1 MTILEEL
8 IDLALNVCEKS
19 RTTTQLNHN
28 HSRSA
33 VILSSIG
40 KAYTGCDIHMNSDIT
55 TINTTTLSGSSGNSN
70 NNNSSNTSSSSST
83 TSLSLAHGVSAER
96 AAFLIAIADGITK
109 IDCIVICSDTM
120 ISFPSPDGLSREFMR
135 SFGIYPVILV
145 NCNLEIKYTSSDEL
159 YPLDN
164 IEKRN
169 EKINKNISTINT
181 DNNNTSSSSSA
192 SSSNIYNE
200 NDNAN
205 NGNDGNNINDNN
217 QNNKLFLN
225 DDDKDIYQWNN
236 DRVLKW
242 LIYVNLNELYSI
254 FQNFKIDGPLLL
266 HIDEIY
272 CKNILEIK
280 HSLLCRKLIRSIQE
294 LKKYQVLAIKEKS
307 LDEMDEYIMLLETH
321 RLKLIAKLKTIYDRY
336 DHNQLGYLSGN
347 QIEQMLIYM
356 NRPIASNQVKQWL
369 ETLKLTNEK
378 VEFPDFVAQYSSLF
392 ANEDPD
398 ILNNEKQYN
407 EKLITDDEKGKKR
420 DDIKKDDKDNEKWL
434 DDDDNNHNHKSR
446 EDAKENNDDNINNNN
461 NKIKKE
467 YDDKNIT
474 DLKTLAELKTIF
486 DRFAVDNVMT
496 APETCQALTESGII
510 VPRKDIAQYLRS
522 RKHLGINRS
531 IDFFEFVR
539 AFAVIRGP
547 IQQNNIKKSNRKHN
561 NSNNNDDHDDND
573 KDDDDDD
580 HDYEEGMKVEA
591 RYQGHGAWY
600 PAKIRRIYSD
610 HTYDVV
616 YQDGEGATGIKRSA
630 LRHLRKGIII
640 N

>member
-55 TINTTTLSGSSGNSN
+55 TINTTTLSGSSGNNMNAINNNTSNINNNN
-70 NNNSSNTSSSSST
+70 NNNSSSSS

-135 SFGIYPVILV
+135 SFGVYPVILV
-145 NCNLEIKYTSSDEL
+145 NCNLEIKYTSSEEL

-169 EKINKNISTINT
+169 EKVNKIITT
-181 DNNNTSSSSSA
+181 VNNNSSIEKDNGNN
-192 SSSNIYNE
+192 SSN
-200 NDNAN
+200 NDKELS
-205 NGNDGNNINDNN
+205 NGNDNDNTADLKNNN
-217 QNNKLFLN
+217 QYNKLFLN
-225 DDDKDIYQWNN
+225 DDDKDIYQWSN
-236 DRVLKW
+236 DRVLRW
-242 LIYVNLNELYSI
+242 LIHVNLNDLYSI
-254 FQNFKIDGPLLL
+254 FQKFKIDGPLLL
-266 HIDEIY
+266 HIDEVY
-272 CKNILEIK
+272 CKNVLEIK

-321 RLKLIAKLKTIYDRY
+321 RLKLIAKLKTIFDRY

-356 NRPIASNQVKQWL
+356 NRPIASNQVKKWL
-369 ETLKLTNEK
+369 ETLKLTDEK

-398 ILNNEKQYN
+398 ILNNEKHS
-407 EKLITDDEKGKKR
+407 EKSMTDEKGKR
-420 DDIKKDDKDNEKWL
+420 DDKKKDYNDNEEWL
-434 DDDDNNHNHKSR
+434 DDDDSNKNNSKNK
-446 EDAKENNDDNINNNN
+446 EDTKENNDDNNND
-461 NKIKKE
+461 NKSKIE

-496 APETCQALTESGII
+496 APETCQALTESGT
-510 VPRKDIAQYLRS
+510 RKDIGQYFS
-522 RKHLGINRS
+522 EI
-531 IDFFEFVR
+531 V
-539 AFAVIRGP
+539 
-547 IQQNNIKKSNRKHN
+547 
-561 NSNNNDDHDDND
+561 
-573 KDDDDDD
+573 
-580 HDYEEGMKVEA
+580 M
-591 RYQGHGAWY
+591 
-600 PAKIRRIYSD
+600 
-610 HTYDVV
+610 
-616 YQDGEGATGIKRSA
+616 
-630 LRHLRKGIII
+630 
-640 N
+640 